1 MNGYSRRDRK
11 SGDAKLAGLSR
22 SPLLCLPIQSK
33 FFGHGK
39 NQELLLPSA
48 SDCAGSGAIAKDQRR
63 RLDEARLARFNHS
76 ADLSTHRRKN
86 SVRTTRATAVRT
98 SVNPLRVDRCSTLV
112 TAGLYRFSRNPMY
125 LGLVLALLGWA
136 IVLGNVLCLLLVW
149 AFARTLEVLQI
160 KPEESAL
167 LKTFGKVYSD
177 YTHRVNRW
185 IGWRDL

>member
-1 MNGYSRRDRK
+1 MWLLHRSTTSFHIGGTAWRTIGWSLVAISVALDLYSVVSFLK
-11 SGDAKLAGLSR
+11 
-22 SPLLCLPIQSK
+22 
-33 FFGHGK
+33 
-39 NQELLLPSA
+39 
-48 SDCAGSGAIAKDQRR
+48 
-63 RLDEARLARFNHS
+63 
-76 ADLSTHRRKN
+76 
-86 SVRTTRATAVRT
+86 VRT